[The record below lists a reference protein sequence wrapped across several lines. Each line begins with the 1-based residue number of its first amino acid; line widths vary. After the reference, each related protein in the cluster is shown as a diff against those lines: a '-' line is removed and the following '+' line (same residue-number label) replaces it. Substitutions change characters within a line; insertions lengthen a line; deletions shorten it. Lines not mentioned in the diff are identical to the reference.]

1 MEQHELRWLSAR
13 RAAEYLDVRPDAL
26 QRLVKLGRIPAPS
39 YQLGPRLPLW
49 DRLELDRALGNNRRG
64 NDPQTLMEKY
74 LETVEQKQR
83 RRPYT
88 R

>member
-64 NDPQTLMEKY
+64 NNPNDNMETIREK
-74 LETVEQKQR
+74 TSRKKWNQA
-83 RRPYT
+83 
-88 R
+88 